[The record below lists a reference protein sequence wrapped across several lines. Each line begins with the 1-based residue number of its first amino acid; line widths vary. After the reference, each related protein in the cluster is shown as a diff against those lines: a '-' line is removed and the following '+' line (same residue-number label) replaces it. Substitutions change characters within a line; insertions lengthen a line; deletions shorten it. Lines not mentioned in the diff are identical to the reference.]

1 MVATVENYRPIQN
14 SKLFHQLYSQRVHL
28 RVIWHRL
35 YDTSSCRVKGTLY
48 AARNMIDARNVTDNP
63 HNNFYACSEFLNKVT
78 RAYLICGALHHFGME
93 KTDGVPQQNV
103 YTGDPND
110 KQAKK
115 AYVIDVLKCFI
126 QEHVVTG
133 LPELNQ
139 QAPISNDLKCRF
151 CNRRYLR
158 PSALRNHEEREHGF
172 EAVQSNPTSQ
182 TNARSDED
190 RVYNYTRQA
199 LLLLL
204 LRMDHEDAIKLADRE
219 RVLRLYKL
227 FCLFYKMSS
236 CPKYAIAMLHLQAQ
250 VKCLL
255 SPRLAHSLTWNRFVN
270 HQGQIDTNFPM
281 DKEIEHD
288 NLAFKTDIH
297 SFKGEITDRSI
308 ARLSHSTGPTNE
320 ILSAY
325 DNSTHIRKPS
335 GKHTEM
341 SIEDDVMTLVDQ
353 FMEVDLYNSIAG
365 RKHSAF
371 PDMKKNML
379 DDINV
384 EDLKSWISKSLKTF
398 ARKHFY
404 QL

>member
-1 MVATVENYRPIQN
+1 
-14 SKLFHQLYSQRVHL
+14 
-28 RVIWHRL
+28 
-35 YDTSSCRVKGTLY
+35 
-48 AARNMIDARNVTDNP
+48 MIDARNVTDNP

-78 RAYLICGALHHFGME
+78 KAYLICGALHHFGME
-93 KTDGVPQQNV
+93 KTDGVPQQHV

-110 KQAKK
+110 KQAKQ
-115 AYVIDVLKCFI
+115 AYVKDVLKCFI
-126 QEHVVTG
+126 EEHVVTN

-151 CNRRYLR
+151 CNRRYVR
-158 PSALRNHEEREHGF
+158 TSALRNHEEREHGF
-172 EAVQSNPTSQ
+172 EAVRSNPTSQ
-182 TNARSDED
+182 TNPSSDED
-190 RVYNYTRQA
+190 RLYNYTRQA
-199 LLLLL
+199 LLLWL
-204 LRMDHEDAIKLADRE
+204 LRMDHEDAIKLADGE
-219 RVLRLYKL
+219 N
-227 FCLFYKMSS
+227 
-236 CPKYAIAMLHLQAQ
+236 PKYAVAMLHLQAQ
-250 VKCLL
+250 VNCLL

-308 ARLSHSTGPTNE
+308 ARVSHSTGPTNE
-320 ILSAY
+320 ILSTY

-335 GKHTEM
+335 GKHSEM
-341 SIEDDVMTLVDQ
+341 STEEDVITLVDQ

-371 PDMKKNML
+371 PDMKQNL
-379 DDINV
+379 LADFNV

-398 ARKHFY
+398 SRKHFY

>member
-1 MVATVENYRPIQN
+1 
-14 SKLFHQLYSQRVHL
+14 
-28 RVIWHRL
+28 
-35 YDTSSCRVKGTLY
+35 
-48 AARNMIDARNVTDNP
+48 
-63 HNNFYACSEFLNKVT
+63 
-78 RAYLICGALHHFGME
+78 ME
-93 KTDGVPQQNV
+93 KTDGVPQKNV
-103 YTGDPND
+103 YCGGPND
-110 KQAKK
+110 KQAKN
-115 AYVIDVLKCFI
+115 AYVKDVLRCFI
-126 QEHVVTG
+126 EEHVVTS

-158 PSALRNHEEREHGF
+158 PSALRNHEERKHGF
-172 EAVQSNPTSQ
+172 AAVQSNPTSQ
-182 TNARSDED
+182 TNAGSDVD
-190 RVYNYTRQA
+190 RVYNYTCQA

-204 LRMDHEDAIKLADRE
+204 LRMNHEDAIKLADGE
-219 RVLRLYKL
+219 RVLRLYKF
-227 FCLFYKMSS
+227 FCLFYKVSI
-236 CPKYAIAMLHLQAQ
+236 CLKYAIAMLHLQAQ

-297 SFKGEITDRSI
+297 VHSFKGEITDRSI
-308 ARLSHSTGPTNE
+308 ARVSHSTGPTNE

-341 SIEDDVMTLVDQ
+341 STEDDVLTLVDQ
-353 FMEVDLYNSIAG
+353 FMEVDLYNHIAG

-371 PDMKKNML
+371 PDMKQNL
-379 DDINV
+379 PADINV

-398 ARKHFY
+398 SKHFY

>member
-1 MVATVENYRPIQN
+1 MH
-14 SKLFHQLYSQRVHL
+14 LFCVCMCVYLQ
-28 RVIWHRL
+28 VIWHHL
-35 YDTSSCRVKGTLY
+35 YYTSSCRDKGTLY

-63 HNNFYACSEFLNKVT
+63 HNNFYTCSEFLNKVT
-78 RAYLICGALHHFGME
+78 KAYLICGALHHFGME

-110 KQAKK
+110 KQAKQ
-115 AYVIDVLKCFI
+115 AYVKDVLKCFI
-126 QEHVVTG
+126 EEHVVTN

-139 QAPISNDLKCRF
+139 QAPISTDLKCRF
-151 CNRRYLR
+151 CNRRYVR

-172 EAVQSNPTSQ
+172 EAVRSNPTSQ
-182 TNARSDED
+182 TNPSSDED
-190 RVYNYTRQA
+190 RLYNYTRQA

-204 LRMDHEDAIKLADRE
+204 LRMDHEDAIKLADGE
-219 RVLRLYKL
+219 RVLRLYKF
-227 FCLFYKMSS
+227 FCLFYKVSN

-250 VKCLL
+250 VNCLL
-255 SPRLAHSLTWNRFVN
+255 SPRLAHSMTWNRFVN
-270 HQGQIDTNFPM
+270 HQGQIHTNFPM

-308 ARLSHSTGPTNE
+308 ARVSHSTGPTNE
-320 ILSAY
+320 ILSTY

-335 GKHTEM
+335 GKHSEM
-341 SIEDDVMTLVDQ
+341 STEDDVITLVDQ

-371 PDMKKNML
+371 PDMKQNL
-379 DDINV
+379 LADFNV

-398 ARKHFY
+398 SRKHFY